1 MMQQLGFAQNG
12 LGGISVHPD
21 YVLSYKNWMN
31 ETAAKREADEVPRT
45 FSQYIIDPND
55 DVNTGDSLEQTSWWA
70 NRSRPGWDPEFAT
83 MQYERALM
91 ENGPLSYW
99 GSKIVQPQFIRTS
112 AEDYFPDWMNIFTKE
127 NGERVRSYDLV
138 SGDEVTDVF
147 IRGGASAGLALGN
160 ILIGGLVAGAA
171 GYVVLKLA
179 NKNVDDI
186 IKLPFTAVSGL
197 ISGTA
202 ELAGTLARQF
212 TKKGDFVE
220 SLKGESLNG
229 E

>member
-1 MMQQLGFAQNG
+1 MMQQLALSPSG

-21 YVLSYKNWMN
+21 YVESYKNWML
-31 ETAAKREADEVPRT
+31 ETRERRKEDVSPRT
-45 FSQYIIDPND
+45 FTQYLTDPNAD
-55 DVNTGDSLEQTSWWA
+55 GSTSDSLERESWWD

-91 ENGPLSYW
+91 ENGYLSYW

-127 NGERVRSYDLV
+127 NGERVRSYDIV

-147 IRGGASAGLALGN
+147 MRGGASAGLALGN

-171 GYVVLKLA
+171 GYVLLKLA
-179 NKNVDDI
+179 NKNVDDLV
-186 IKLPFTAVSGL
+186 KLPFSAASGL
-197 ISGTA
+197 ISGSA
-202 ELAGTLARQF
+202 ELAGTLTRQF
-212 TKKGDFVE
+212 TKKGDFVK
-220 SLKGESLNG
+220 SVKGE
-229 E
+229 

>member
-12 LGGISVHPD
+12 LGGISVHPE
-21 YVLSYKNWMN
+21 YVLSYKNWME
-31 ETAAKREADEVPRT
+31 ETSAKRKANEFTRS
-45 FSQYIIDPND
+45 FSDYIIDPND
-55 DVNTGDSLEQTSWWA
+55 DGNANDSLQKTPWWE
-70 NRSRPGWDPEFAT
+70 NRSRAGWDPEFAT
-83 MQYERALM
+83 MQYERSLM
-91 ENGPLSYW
+91 EDGYLSYW
-99 GSKIVQPQFIRTS
+99 GAKIVQPQFIRTS

-171 GYVVLKLA
+171 GYVLLKLA
-179 NKNVDDI
+179 NRNVDDI
-186 IKLPFTAVSGL
+186 IKIPFSAASGL

-212 TKKGDFVE
+212 TKRSDFVE
-220 SLKGESLNG
+220 TLKGE
-229 E
+229 